1 MFIVDWERNTVLN
14 VDNFSGI
21 FLADRKIFAKYANV
35 AGHKLQ
41 DLSIGE
47 YATKERAAEVFKDML
62 EKCFPVNCLVTSSLP
77 DDVNEFWDKMSKE
90 GFKDLVVK
98 NDCHVER
105 FDIGTYYMPEE

>member
-1 MFIVDWERNTVLN
+1 MVVN
-14 VDNFSGI
+14 VDNVTIIALRESFIEIKNLPNGLI
-21 FLADRKIFAKYANV
+21 LGKYPHDR
-35 AGHKLQ
+35 
-41 DLSIGE
+41 
-47 YATKERAAEVFKDML
+47 TKEVFEDML

-98 NDCHVER
+98 GDCHVER